1 MKVPPIGC
9 PRPAAPANLLRLKN
23 VTGVV
28 GVTQVWLL
36 NVSDCSKRRKIYL
49 LRQTRNQNWRLP
61 TKQVIYTDVG
71 PTQHAV

>member
-9 PRPAAPANLLRLKN
+9 PSPTALANVLRLKN

-36 NVSDCSKRRKIYL
+36 NASDCSNRRKIYL
-49 LRQTRNQNWRLP
+49 SGQSELAFTCSSNVYRCGSDPARGL
-61 TKQVIYTDVG
+61 G
-71 PTQHAV
+71 